1 MSARSCNR
9 NILRRVRGAGSAGL
23 SCLFGFAQQEEPD
36 RPNKQDKL
44 PWPRRWY
51 LVVRE
56 MNVQDR
62 HI

>member
-1 MSARSCNR
+1 MINR
-9 NILRRVRGAGSAGL
+9 WLEPFRGGWRGAGSAGL
-23 SCLFGFAQQEEPD
+23 SCLFDFAQQEEPD

-44 PWPRRWY
+44 PWPGRWY